1 MMPKISAKF
10 MTMASLKLQLGAANA
25 ARPALPVLVLAAAVL
40 LAGCEET
47 KRALGQTKQ
56 APDEFAV
63 YQRAPLS
70 LPPNYNLRPPTP
82 GKDRPQSVNP
92 RDRAAAALGQAPRA
106 RPQETDGG
114 KPNLNALSPGE
125 LAVLRITG
133 ALEVTGEI
141 RTQVN
146 RESIILAKGA
156 DGLTDKIL
164 FWQQKPS
171 FGVSVDAA
179 KEKKRIQANQAAG
192 VPLNEGDTP
201 IVMRK
206 KKALLDGV
214 FR

>member
-1 MMPKISAKF
+1 MGSIRPG
-10 MTMASLKLQLGAANA
+10 SL
-25 ARPALPVLVLAAAVL
+25 
-40 LAGCEET
+40 
-47 KRALGQTKQ
+47 
-56 APDEFAV
+56 
-63 YQRAPLS
+63 LS
-70 LPPNYNLRPPTP
+70 RSSKGEKN
-82 GKDRPQSVNP
+82 
-92 RDRAAAALGQAPRA
+92 AAAALGQAPRA

-125 LAVLRITG
+125 LAGLRITRS
-133 ALEVTGEI
+133 LEVTGEI

-192 VPLNEGDTP
+192 GPLNEGDTP
-201 IVMRK
+201 IVIRK